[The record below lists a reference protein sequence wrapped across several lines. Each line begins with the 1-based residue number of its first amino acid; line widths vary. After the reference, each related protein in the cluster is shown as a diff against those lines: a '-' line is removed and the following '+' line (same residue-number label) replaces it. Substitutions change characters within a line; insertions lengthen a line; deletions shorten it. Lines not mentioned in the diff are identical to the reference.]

1 MTAPETFPSK
11 LLEEAVQSIS
21 SLPGVGKRSALRLAL
36 HLLRQPSENVRHF
49 ADSIVRMRD
58 EAKYCR
64 ECWMISDNDVCPIC
78 LDKSRDHRTICVVEN
93 VRDVMSIE
101 NTGQYRGVYHVLG
114 GIISPIAGVGPSDLT
129 VAQLEERIRNLV
141 GAGKPVS
148 AGASTGSASAPV
160 TEPAEVPEP
169 AEAPR
174 PVTELAEVPEPA
186 EAQDSVHPE
195 DIEVILALSGD
206 VEGETTSFY
215 IYRRISPYE
224 VKVSS
229 LARGLGFG
237 DDLEYADELTLGRS
251 IVNRQI
257 FKP

>member
-1 MTAPETFPSK
+1 MNVPETFPSK
-11 LLEEAVQSIS
+11 LLEDAVQAIG

-49 ADSIVRMRD
+49 ADSIVRMRE

-64 ECWMISDNDVCPIC
+64 RCWMISDDDVCPIC
-78 LDKSRDHRTICVVEN
+78 ADKSRDHRTICVVEN

-101 NTGQYRGVYHVLG
+101 NTGQYCGVYHVLG
-114 GIISPIAGVGPSDLT
+114 GIISPIAGVGPSDIT
-129 VAQLEERIRNLV
+129 VAQLEERIRDLV
-141 GAGKPVS
+141 APTGDFAS
-148 AGASTGSASAPV
+148 GASTGSATRSPV
-160 TEPAEVPEP
+160 TEPAEVPGQ
-169 AEAPR
+169 
-174 PVTELAEVPEPA
+174 V
-186 EAQDSVHPE
+186 
-195 DIEVILALSGD
+195 EVILALSGD

-215 IYRRISPYE
+215 IYRRISPYG

>member
-1 MTAPETFPSK
+1 MYSEKYPSH
-11 LLEEAVQSIS
+11 LLEDAVQAIG
-21 SLPGVGKRSALRLAL
+21 SLPGIGKRSALRLAL
-36 HLLRQPSENVRHF
+36 HLLRQPQENVHHF
-49 ADSIVRMRD
+49 AESIVRLRD
-58 EAKYCR
+58 ETRYCR
-64 ECWMISDNDVCPIC
+64 ECMMISDDEVCSVC
-78 LDKSRDHRTICVVEN
+78 SDRTRDHRTICVVEN

-114 GIISPIAGVGPSDLT
+114 GIISPIEGIGPSDIT
-129 VAQLEERIRNLV
+129 AAQLAARVAALS
-141 GAGKPVS
+141 KDK
-148 AGASTGSASAPV
+148 
-160 TEPAEVPEP
+160 
-169 AEAPR
+169 
-174 PVTELAEVPEPA
+174 ELPQV
-186 EAQDSVHPE
+186 
-195 DIEVILALSGD
+195 EVILALSGD

-215 IYRRISPYE
+215 IYRQISSFG

>member
-1 MTAPETFPSK
+1 MNVPETFPSK
-11 LLEEAVQSIS
+11 LLEDAVQAIG

-49 ADSIVRMRD
+49 ADSIVRMRE

-64 ECWMISDNDVCPIC
+64 RCWMISDDDVCPIC
-78 LDKSRDHRTICVVEN
+78 ADKSRDHRTICVVEN

-114 GIISPIAGVGPSDLT
+114 GIISPIAGVGPSDIT
-129 VAQLEERIRNLV
+129 VAQLEERIRDLV
-141 GAGKPVS
+141 AAVRQSHQPV
-148 AGASTGSASAPV
+148 
-160 TEPAEVPEP
+160 
-169 AEAPR
+169 EAPGQ
-174 PVTELAEVPEPA
+174 V
-186 EAQDSVHPE
+186 
-195 DIEVILALSGD
+195 EVILALSGD

-215 IYRRISPYE
+215 IYRRISPYG